1 MQLVRMG
8 ERELGKRGGDINRG
22 GDRGERVDGVR
33 FLVGGER
40 FGGVIDMLESSYGA
54 GAAHR
59 SEGER
64 LLLGEWEGFD
74 MQESSIGAAAAQRS
88 GRERLLLE
96 ERGGCGGSFRA

>member
-40 FGGVIDMLESSYGA
+40 CGGVIDMLESS
-54 GAAHR
+54 
-59 SEGER
+59 
-64 LLLGEWEGFD
+64 
-74 MQESSIGAAAAQRS
+74 
-88 GRERLLLE
+88 
-96 ERGGCGGSFRA
+96 